1 MAVEVVS
8 SVPSSPPSSAEG
20 LAPMSAKGLVSA
32 CGKAVVEGS
41 WRTDVVVAD
50 GDTGAVDLVD
60 GAVDELE
67 VERVRDHLVAADDI
81 LQVESALSSG
91 FRQEGLSC
99 QRARASRVEQGPL
112 QQSERRTLKISI
124 LAVVGC
130 VFGEGKGE
138 AAGQEKDCCTLGGG
152 VLLFLPSFPSFCGEK
167 IGVWPLHAAPDRE
180 SAALGPPQRLCR
192 PNLLPRL
199 GKPRCKIFDSLLCAA
214 LCSFLPIHPAANP

>member
-91 FRQEGLSC
+91 FHQEGLSC
-99 QRARASRVEQGPL
+99 QRARASRVEQVRDGH
-112 QQSERRTLKISI
+112 SGRGSFA
-124 LAVVGC
+124 AV
-130 VFGEGKGE
+130 GE
-138 AAGQEKDCCTLGGG
+138 AHLEDKHIGGG
-152 VLLFLPSFPSFCGEK
+152 WVC
-167 IGVWPLHAAPDRE
+167 IW
-180 SAALGPPQRLCR
+180 
-192 PNLLPRL
+192 
-199 GKPRCKIFDSLLCAA
+199 
-214 LCSFLPIHPAANP
+214 